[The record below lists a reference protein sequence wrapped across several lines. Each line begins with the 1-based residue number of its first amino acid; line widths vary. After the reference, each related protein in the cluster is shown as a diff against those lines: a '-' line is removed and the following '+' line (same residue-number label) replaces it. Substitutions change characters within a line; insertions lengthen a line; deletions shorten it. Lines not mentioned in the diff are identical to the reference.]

1 MILCTVLLHGGDVRV
16 RERTT
21 EGLFLFEHG
30 QESDRED
37 IKDIL
42 PPIGYTDLPLTQQRQ
57 PGEAS
62 GSTVQKLTQ
71 K

>member
-1 MILCTVLLHGGDVRV
+1 MILCTVLLYGGDVRV

-21 EGLFLFEHG
+21 EGLFLFELG
-30 QESDRED
+30 QEGDWED

-42 PPIGYTDLPLTQQRQ
+42 PQIGSTDLPLTQQRH

-62 GSTVQKLTQ
+62 GSTVRKLTQ
-71 K
+71 N